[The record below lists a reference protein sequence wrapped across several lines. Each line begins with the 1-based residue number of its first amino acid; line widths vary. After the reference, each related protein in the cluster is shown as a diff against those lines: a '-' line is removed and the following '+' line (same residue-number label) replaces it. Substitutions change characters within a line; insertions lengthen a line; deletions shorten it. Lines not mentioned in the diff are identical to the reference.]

1 MTQLPR
7 SLRQW
12 GQPTFESALKQELQ
26 QLEPHLLPL
35 QHAVT
40 EGGLVDGSPIEATIT
55 KSEDDG
61 AHINV
66 KAGIF
71 FTEMVPSCSCGDEP
85 QSKPVYCELII
96 KIDKDSAET
105 EFILCLD

>member
-1 MTQLPR
+1 MTQLAR
-7 SLRQW
+7 SLGQW
-12 GQPTFESALKQELQ
+12 GQPAFERTLKQELQ
-26 QLEPHLLPL
+26 QLKPNLLPL
-35 QHAVT
+35 QYAVT

-55 KSEDDG
+55 TSEDDG

-85 QSKPVYCELII
+85 QAKPVYCELII

-105 EFILCLD
+105 EFKLCLD